1 MRKSIVASPLL
12 WLFFPGVALGAPPQM
27 LNKTIV
33 SSFTVSVPAIEAD
46 GRRVVA
52 SRTADRRIYVSSA
65 GRIFEK
71 RVQRG
76 RSVQT
81 QAELD
86 PAASKFRF
94 VGAKLRAY
102 LPRLS
107 GVTLI
112 EYAFDPAFRTCDINV
127 ISGTSDGT
135 PRKWRSL
142 GGKIRTAAGPTTLS
156 NVSCSIVDGNAL

>member
-1 MRKSIVASPLL
+1 MRTLIVASPLL
-12 WLFFPGVALGAPPQM
+12 SLFCSGVAFGAPPQL
-27 LNKTIV
+27 LNRTIV

-46 GRRVVA
+46 GRHVVA
-52 SRTADRRIYVSSA
+52 RRTADRRIYISSA

-76 RSVQT
+76 RGVQR

-86 PAASKFRF
+86 PIASKFRF
-94 VGAKLRAY
+94 AGAKLRAY

-112 EYAFDPAFRTCDINV
+112 EYTFDPAFRSCDIAV

-142 GGKIRTAAGPTTLS
+142 GGRIRTAAGPTTLS